1 MTLGSSHRCS
11 YLPNEFVHTR
21 GVLDALAQL
30 DTPAYIHGERPNLGD
45 CLPNVPRRQASREN
59 EWFGEVCG
67 NQRPVEYLAR
77 PSGNASNEG
86 IEQNGAGPGIAS
98 GLGANIV
105 PRLDSQGLVPA
116 AMEPLAIGG
125 LLVAMKLKRIQ
136 RYGIEYFV
144 EFAARRVDEQTNRRD
159 EWRQG
164 SDDGAG
170 LLNAHRPRTFAVEHQ
185 ADRVCPGVG
194 RNKRVLDPRDSTNL
208 ATNDRQRQA
217 PATEDPGW

>member
-11 YLPNEFVHTR
+11 YLPNEFMHTR

-116 AMEPLAIGG
+116 AMEPLA
-125 LLVAMKLKRIQ
+125 V
-136 RYGIEYFV
+136 
-144 EFAARRVDEQTNRRD
+144 RR
-159 EWRQG
+159 
-164 SDDGAG
+164 
-170 LLNAHRPRTFAVEHQ
+170 
-185 ADRVCPGVG
+185 
-194 RNKRVLDPRDSTNL
+194 
-208 ATNDRQRQA
+208 
-217 PATEDPGW
+217 